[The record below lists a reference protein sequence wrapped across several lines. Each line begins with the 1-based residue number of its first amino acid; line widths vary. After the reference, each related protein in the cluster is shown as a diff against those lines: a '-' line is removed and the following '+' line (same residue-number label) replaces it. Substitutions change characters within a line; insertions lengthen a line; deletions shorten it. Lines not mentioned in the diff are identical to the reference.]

1 MMSNSFLVS
10 SERRRAFATL
20 EYVMLVI
27 ILAAGLYTFRNYIQ
41 RGFQGQYR
49 RAGESFGFLRQYNP
63 SASRD
68 CTSNNGTW
76 YEQGCFNNQVVSL
89 RCGQKS
95 PSVVNGQTGSPYD
108 DCINQAR
115 SACTAGCNF

>member
-1 MMSNSFLVS
+1 MMSS
-10 SERRRAFATL
+10 SPLASSKRRRAFATL
-20 EYVMLVI
+20 EYVMLII

-68 CTSNNGTW
+68 CASNNGTW
-76 YEQGCFNNQVVSL
+76 YEQGCFNNQLLVL
-89 RCGQKS
+89 GCGRKAQAD
-95 PSVVNGQTGSPYD
+95 YD
-108 DCINQAR
+108 GCLQSAR